1 MAQYSAEAIVLAVHN
16 WGDADK
22 MVTFMTRDQGKIKAA
37 AYGSRRPKSPLA
49 AGMQMFNHI
58 EVQLLEGQ
66 RLATVK
72 QYALKNSFRFISE
85 DLTAMAYASFIAELT
100 LELCPEHQPQQ
111 DIFAKILQFFAAF
124 EQRNPRLVALAAAF
138 QLLEY
143 TGSQLSFASC
153 ALCGTQDEAALTFFS
168 WEQGG
173 VICEKCHQ
181 PGMEELPENL
191 RAFILFLLNFDW
203 VKPQPFKITGAA
215 MVRAERLLLGYLQ
228 YLLEK
233 PLRSLAFIQQ
243 IAEMKL
249 PKRAN

>member
-49 AGMQMFNHI
+49 AGMQMFNYI

-72 QYALKNSFRFISE
+72 QYALKDSFRFISE
-85 DLTAMAYASFIAELT
+85 DLTAMAYASFIAELV
-100 LELCPEHQPQQ
+100 LELCPEHQPQPEVF
-111 DIFAKILQFFAAF
+111 DKVLHFFAAF
-124 EQRNPRLVALAAAF
+124 AQKNPRMVALAAAF

-143 TGSQLSFASC
+143 TGSQLNFAAC
-153 ALCGTQDEAALTFFS
+153 ALCGEKEEALLSFFS
-168 WEQGG
+168 WEHGG
-173 VICEKCHQ
+173 IVCEKCHQ
-181 PGMEELPENL
+181 AGMEEMPKSL
-191 RAFILFLLNFDW
+191 RAFILFLLEFDW
-203 VKPQPFKITGAA
+203 VHPQTFKITGAA
-215 MVRAERLLLGYLQ
+215 MVRAEHLLLGYLQ

-243 IAEMKL
+243 LAQMKL
-249 PKRAN
+249 PDRPN

>member
-1 MAQYSAEAIVLAVHN
+1 MAQYSAEALVLAVHN

-72 QYALKNSFRFISE
+72 QYALKESFRFISE
-85 DLTAMAYASFIAELT
+85 DLTAMAYASFIAELV
-100 LELCPEHQPQQ
+100 LELCPEHQPQPEVF
-111 DIFAKILQFFAAF
+111 DKVLQFFAAF
-124 EQRNPRLVALAAAF
+124 SQRNPRVIALVAAF

-143 TGSQLSFASC
+143 TGSQLNFAECS
-153 ALCGTQDEAALTFFS
+153 LCGEKEEASLSFFS

-173 VICEKCHQ
+173 IVCEKCHQ
-181 PGMEELPENL
+181 AGMEEMPESL
-191 RAFILFLLNFDW
+191 RVFILFLLKFDW
-203 VKPQPFKITGAA
+203 DHPQSFKITGAA

-233 PLRSLAFIQQ
+233 PLRSLVFIQQ

-249 PKRAN
+249 PVRPD